1 MTGFGG
7 RKRLI
12 QSPGN
17 GVIEKSMNDGAR
29 FEQNDMITP
38 DAIRRSTPSAT
49 LDQSSLPKVANDCDP
64 AVELEPN

>member
-1 MTGFGG
+1 
-7 RKRLI
+7 
-12 QSPGN
+12 
-17 GVIEKSMNDGAR
+17 MNDGAR

-38 DAIRRSTPSAT
+38 DAIRRSTPSAA